1 MRALWLVLGAL
12 AATTAVV
19 VGVVAALVI
28 GGGGE
33 NDEGVSGTTTPE
45 AQTTSTPSGETSGDT
60 LRLVGNDPITMDP
73 ACASD
78 VESANYIVEIFG
90 GLVTIDR
97 DLNTVPDIAEAI
109 PEPVENADG
118 TVSYTFEVR
127 RGVLFHNQSRQVA
140 AEDVKYSMER
150 ALDPATQSPVAET
163 YLGDIVGAKEFAST
177 GEGGVSGIQLDPADP
192 YKLTITIE
200 APKPYFLAK
209 LTYPTAFVVDR
220 NQTEDTSCFSNTNW
234 QRRANGTGPFKLKE
248 WDLGQKIV
256 LEANTRYHLGAPLVG
271 SVEYLLAGGSA
282 VTMYENDEIDVT
294 GVGLNDIERVRD
306 PNESLNAEFHT
317 GPRLDIWYIG
327 FNVEK
332 PPFDDVKVRQAF
344 AHAIDKDKLISVVLK
359 DAVLEADGILPP
371 GMPGYNEN
379 LQGLD
384 FDPELAKQLLS
395 ESKYADDLPPLEIAS
410 SGRGASVGP
419 VSEAILGMWK
429 ENLGVEVGI
438 RQTESATFFQDL
450 RDGDFQMFEVGWVA
464 DYMDPENFLKVKL
477 YGESKD
483 NDSKYRNPEV
493 DSLLEQADRE
503 QDPTQRLALYQQAEQ
518 IIVNEVPWIPLF
530 HDEYSVLIK
539 PYVKDYVLPPFVI
552 PRMRYVHI
560 EK

>member
-12 AATTAVV
+12 AAAVAGVVVLFYVV
-19 VGVVAALVI
+19 VG
-28 GGGGE
+28 GSDD
-33 NDEGVSGTTTPE
+33 NDEGPSGTGTPA
-45 AQTTSTPSGETSGDT
+45 AQATGTPSSSASGGT
-60 LRLVGNDPITMDP
+60 LRLLGNDPVTMDP

-78 VESANYIVEIFG
+78 VESATYVIEIFG

-97 DLNTVPDIAEAI
+97 DLKTVPDIAQAI
-109 PEPVENADG
+109 PEPVQNADG
-118 TVSYTFEVR
+118 TISYTFELR
-127 RGVLFHNQSRQVA
+127 RGVLFHNQARQVG
-140 AEDVKYSMER
+140 AEDVKYSLER
-150 ALDPATQSPVAET
+150 ALDPSTQSPIAET
-163 YLGDIVGAKEFAST
+163 YLGDIVGAKEFAQT
-177 GEGGVSGIQLDPADP
+177 GEGGVSGIQLDPNDP
-192 YKLTITIE
+192 YRLTITID

-209 LTYPTAFVVDR
+209 LTYPVAFVVDS
-220 NQTEDTSCFSNTNW
+220 NQTEGSSCFSNTNW

-256 LEANTRYHLGAPLVG
+256 LETNSRYHLGAPLLAG
-271 SVEYLLAGGSA
+271 VEFNLAGGSA

-306 PNESLNAEFHT
+306 PNEPLNKEFHT
-317 GPRLDIWYIG
+317 GPRMDIWYVG

-332 PPFDDVKVRQAF
+332 PPFDDVKVRQAL
-344 AHAIDKDKLISVVLK
+344 AHAVDKDKLIGTVLK
-359 DAVLEADGILPP
+359 DAVVEANGILPP

-384 FDPELAKQLLS
+384 FDPEEAKRLLS
-395 ESKYADDLPPLEIAS
+395 ESKYAGNLPAMEIAS

-429 ENLGVEVGI
+429 DNLGIDVAV
-438 RQTESATFFQDL
+438 RQTETATFFQDL

-464 DYMDPENFLKVKL
+464 DYVDPENFLKVKL
-477 YGESKD
+477 YGDSKD
-483 NDSKYRNPEV
+483 NESKYRNAEV
-493 DSLLEQADRE
+493 DRLLEQADTD
-503 QDPTQRLALYQQAEQ
+503 QDPAQRLALYQQAEQ

-552 PRMRYVHI
+552 PRLRHVHI

>member
-19 VGVVAALVI
+19 VGIAAALVM
-28 GGGGE
+28 GGGGDNE
-33 NDEGVSGTTTPE
+33 NGPSGTSTPE
-45 AQTTSTPSGETSGDT
+45 AQTTGTPSGSTSDEV
-60 LRLVGNDPITMDP
+60 LRLVGRDPITMDP

-78 VESANYIVEIFG
+78 VDSAAYIVEIFG

-118 TVSYTFEVR
+118 TVSYTFQIR
-127 RGVLFHNQSRQVA
+127 RGILFHNESRQVS

-150 ALDPATQSPVAET
+150 ALNPDTQSPIAET
-163 YLGDIVGAKEFAST
+163 YLGDIVGAKEFART

-192 YKLTITIE
+192 YKLTITID
-200 APKPYFLAK
+200 APKPFFLAK
-209 LTYPTAFVVDR
+209 LTYPTAFVVDH
-220 NQTEDTSCFSNTNW
+220 NQTDGTSCFTNTNW

-256 LEANTRYHLGAPLVG
+256 LEANSRYHLGAPLLG
-271 SVEYLLAGGSA
+271 QVEYNLAGGSP

-306 PNESLNAEFHT
+306 PNEPLNAEFHT

-344 AHAIDKDKLISVVLK
+344 AHAVDKDKLISVVLK
-359 DAVLEADGILPP
+359 DAVVKADGILPP
-371 GMPGYNEN
+371 GMPGYNPN

-384 FDPELAKQLLS
+384 FDPELAKQLLA
-395 ESKYADDLPPLEIAS
+395 ESKYGDNLPPIEIAS

-419 VSEAILGMWK
+419 VSEALLGMWK
-429 ENLGVEVGI
+429 ENLGIDVTI
-438 RQTESATFFQDL
+438 SQTESATFFQDL

-464 DYMDPENFLKVKL
+464 DYVDPENFLKVKL
-477 YGESKD
+477 YGDSPD

-493 DSLLEQADRE
+493 DSLLEQADTE
-503 QDPTQRLALYQQAEQ
+503 EDPTQRLALYQQAEQ
-518 IIVNEVPWIPLF
+518 IIVNDAPWIPLF

>member
-19 VGVVAALVI
+19 VGIAAALVM
-28 GGGGE
+28 GGGE
-33 NDEGVSGTTTPE
+33 DENGPSG
-45 AQTTSTPSGETSGDT
+45 TPSGATSGKA
-60 LRLVGNDPITMDP
+60 LRLLGSDPHTGLDP

-78 VESANYIVEIFG
+78 VSSAGYIMEIFG

-97 DLNTVPDIAEAI
+97 DLNTVPDIAEAL
-109 PEPVENADG
+109 PQPVQNADG
-118 TVSYTFEVR
+118 TVSYTFQIR
-127 RGVLFHNQSRQVA
+127 RGVLFHNQSRQVS
-140 AEDVKYSMER
+140 AEDVKYSLER
-150 ALDPATQSPVAET
+150 ALDPDTESPIAET
-163 YLGDIVGAKEFAST
+163 YLGDIVGAKEFAQT
-177 GEGGVSGIQLDPADP
+177 GEGEVSGIQVDPADP
-192 YKLTITIE
+192 YKLTITID

-209 LTYPTAFVVDR
+209 LTYPTAFVVDS
-220 NQTEDTSCFSNTNW
+220 NQTKDTSCFSNTNW

-256 LEANTRYHLGAPLVG
+256 LEANEKYHLGAPLLG

-306 PNESLNAEFHT
+306 PNEPLNKEFQT
-317 GPRLDIWYIG
+317 GPRLDVWYIG

-332 PPFDDVKVRQAF
+332 PPFDDLKVRQAL
-344 AHAIDKDKLISVVLK
+344 AHAIDKDKLIEVVLK
-359 DAVLEADGILPP
+359 DAVVEAKGVLPP
-371 GMPGYNEN
+371 GMPGYNAN
-379 LQGLD
+379 LQGLE

-395 ESKYADDLPPLEIAS
+395 ESKYGDDLPAMEIAS
-410 SGRGASVGP
+410 SGQGASVGP

-429 ENLGVEVGI
+429 ENLGIEVGI
-438 RQTESATFFQDL
+438 SQTEATTYFQDL

-464 DYMDPENFLKVKL
+464 DYVDPENFLKVKL

-483 NDSKYRNPEV
+483 NDSRYRNPEV
-493 DSLLEQADRE
+493 DRLLEQADTE
-503 QDPTQRLALYQQAEQ
+503 QDSAQRLALYQQAEQ
-518 IIVNEVPWIPLF
+518 IIVNDVPWIPLF
-530 HDEYSVLIK
+530 HDQFSVLIK

>member
-19 VGVVAALVI
+19 VGIVAALVM
-28 GGGGE
+28 GGGDDNGE
-33 NDEGVSGTTTPE
+33 GPSTPE
-45 AQTTSTPSGETSGDT
+45 AQTTGTPSGATSGEA
-60 LRLVGNDPITMDP
+60 LRLLGSDPITMDP

-78 VESANYIVEIFG
+78 VDSAAYVVEIFG

-109 PEPVENADG
+109 PQPVQNADG
-118 TVSYTFEVR
+118 TVSYTFQIR
-127 RGVLFHNQSRQVA
+127 RGVLFHNQSRQVS
-140 AEDVKYSMER
+140 AEDVKYSLER
-150 ALDPATQSPVAET
+150 ALNPDTQSPIAET
-163 YLGDIVGAKEFAST
+163 YLGDIVGAKEFAAT
-177 GEGGVSGIQLDPADP
+177 GEGGVSGIQVDSADP
-192 YKLTITIE
+192 YKLTLTID

-209 LTYPTAFVVDR
+209 LTYPTAFVVDS
-220 NQTEDTSCFSNTNW
+220 NQTEGSSCFSNTNW

-256 LEANTRYHLGAPLVG
+256 LEANTRYHLGAPLLG
-271 SVEYLLAGGSA
+271 RVEYNLAGGSA
-282 VTMYENDEIDVT
+282 VTMYENDEVDVT

-306 PNESLNAEFHT
+306 PSEPLNKEFQT
-317 GPRLDIWYIG
+317 GPRLDVWYIG

-332 PPFDDVKVRQAF
+332 APFDDLKVRQAL
-344 AHAIDKDKLISVVLK
+344 AHAIDKAKLIEVVLK
-359 DAVLEADGILPP
+359 DAVVEADGILPP
-371 GMPGYNEN
+371 GMPGYNQN
-379 LQGLD
+379 LQGLE

-395 ESKYADDLPPLEIAS
+395 ESTYADDLPPMEIAS

-429 ENLGVEVGI
+429 ENLGIDVTI

-450 RDGDFQMFEVGWVA
+450 RDGDYQMFEIGWVA
-464 DYMDPENFLKVKL
+464 DYVDPENFLKVKL

-483 NDSKYRNPEV
+483 NESKYRNAEV
-493 DSLLEQADRE
+493 DRLLEQADTE
-503 QDPTQRLALYQQAEQ
+503 QDTVQRLALYQQAEQ
-518 IIVNEVPWIPLF
+518 IIVNDVPWIPLF

>member
-1 MRALWLVLGAL
+1 VLGAL

-19 VGVVAALVI
+19 VGVVAALVM
-28 GGGGE
+28 GGGGD
-33 NDEGVSGTTTPE
+33 NNGKPSGTNTPQV
-45 AQTTSTPSGETSGDT
+45 QTTGTPSGAASGET
-60 LRLVGNDPITMDP
+60 LRLLGNDPITLDP

-78 VESANYIVEIFG
+78 VESATYIVEIFG

-97 DLNTVPDIAEAI
+97 NLNTVPDIAEAI
-109 PEPVENADG
+109 PEPVQNADG
-118 TVSYTFEVR
+118 TVSYTFQLR
-127 RGVLFHNQSRQVA
+127 RGVLLHNQSRQVT
-140 AEDVKYSMER
+140 AEDVKYSLER
-150 ALDPATQSPVAET
+150 ALNPDTESPIAET
-163 YLGDIVGAKEFAST
+163 YLGDIVGAKEFART
-177 GEGGVSGIQLDPADP
+177 GEGEVSGIQVDPNDP
-192 YKLTITIE
+192 YKLTITID
-200 APKPYFLAK
+200 APKRYFLAK

-220 NQTEDTSCFSNTNW
+220 NQTKGSSCFSNTNW

-256 LEANTRYHLGAPLVG
+256 LEANSRYHLGAPLLALA
-271 SVEYLLAGGSA
+271 EFNLAGGSA

-306 PNESLNAEFHT
+306 PSEPLNKEFHT
-317 GPRLDIWYIG
+317 EPRMDIWYIG

-344 AHAIDKDKLISVVLK
+344 AYAIDKDKLIGVVLK
-359 DAVLEADGILPP
+359 DAVVKADGILPP

-379 LQGLD
+379 LQGLG
-384 FDPELAKQLLS
+384 FDPDKAKQLLS
-395 ESKYADDLPPLEIAS
+395 ESKYGGNLPAVEIAS

-419 VSEAILGMWK
+419 VSEALLGMWK
-429 ENLGVEVGI
+429 DNLGIDVAV

-450 RDGDFQMFEVGWVA
+450 RDGKFQMFEVGWVA
-464 DYMDPENFLKVKL
+464 DYVDPENFLKVKL
-477 YGESKD
+477 YGQSKD
-483 NDSKYRNPEV
+483 NESKYSNPEV
-493 DSLLEQADRE
+493 DRLLEQADTE
-503 QDPTQRLALYQQAEQ
+503 QDPAQRLVLYQQAEQ
-518 IIVNEVPWIPLF
+518 IIVNDVPWIPLF

-552 PRMRYVHI
+552 PRLRYVHI

>member
-19 VGVVAALVI
+19 VGVAAALVM
-28 GGGGE
+28 GGGDDNE
-33 NDEGVSGTTTPE
+33 NGPAATNTPE
-45 AQTTSTPSGETSGDT
+45 AQTTGTPSGATSGDT
-60 LRLVGNDPITMDP
+60 LRLLGRDPITMDP

-78 VESANYIVEIFG
+78 VDSAAYVIEIFG

-97 DLNTVPDIAEAI
+97 DLKTVPDIAEAI
-109 PEPVENADG
+109 PEPVQNADG
-118 TVSYTFEVR
+118 TVSYTFQVR

-150 ALDPATQSPVAET
+150 ALNPDIQSPIAET

-177 GEGGVSGIQLDPADP
+177 GEGEVSGIQLDPADP
-192 YKLTITIE
+192 YKLTITID

-220 NQTEDTSCFSNTNW
+220 NQTDGTSCFTNTNW
-234 QRRANGTGPFKLKE
+234 QRRANGTGPFKLAE
-248 WDLGQKIV
+248 WDLGQRIV
-256 LEANTRYHLGAPLVG
+256 LEANSRYHLGAPLLAR
-271 SVEYLLAGGSA
+271 VEYNLAGGSA

-294 GVGLNDIERVRD
+294 GVGLNDIERIRD
-306 PNESLNAEFHT
+306 PNEPLNAEFQT

-332 PPFDDVKVRQAF
+332 APFDDVKVRQAF
-344 AHAIDKDKLISVVLK
+344 AHAIDKDKLIGTVLK
-359 DAVLEADGILPP
+359 DAVVEANGILPP
-371 GMPGYNEN
+371 GMPGYDVG
-379 LQGLD
+379 LQGLE
-384 FDPELAKQLLS
+384 FDPVKAKQLLS
-395 ESKYADDLPPLEIAS
+395 ESTYGDDLPAVEIAS

-429 ENLGVEVGI
+429 ENLGVEVAI
-438 RQTESATFFQDL
+438 RQTESGTFFQDL

-464 DYMDPENFLKVKL
+464 DYVDPENFLKVKL
-477 YGESKD
+477 YGDSKD

-493 DSLLEQADRE
+493 DSLLEQADTE
-503 QDPTQRLALYQQAEQ
+503 QDPATRLALYQQAEQ
-518 IIVNEVPWIPLF
+518 IIVNDVPWIPLF

>member
-1 MRALWLVLGAL
+1 MRGLWLVLGGL

-19 VGVVAALVI
+19 VGVAAALVM
-28 GGGGE
+28 GGGE
-33 NDEGVSGTTTPE
+33 DNDEGPTGTNTPE
-45 AQTTSTPSGETSGDT
+45 AQATGTPSGTTSGEA
-60 LRLVGNDPITMDP
+60 LRLLGRDPITMDP

-78 VESANYIVEIFG
+78 VDSAGYVIEIFG

-97 DLNTVPDIAEAI
+97 ELNTVPDIAEAI
-109 PEPVENADG
+109 PEPVQNADG
-118 TVSYTFEVR
+118 TVSYTFQVR
-127 RGVLFHNQSRQVA
+127 RGVLFHNQARQVA
-140 AEDVKYSMER
+140 AEDVKYSLER
-150 ALDPATQSPVAET
+150 ALNPDTQSPIAET
-163 YLGDIVGAKEFAST
+163 YLGDIVGAEEFART
-177 GEGGVSGIQLDPADP
+177 GEGGVSGITLDPADP
-192 YKLTITIE
+192 YKLTITID
-200 APKPYFLAK
+200 APKRYFLAK

-220 NQTEDTSCFSNTNW
+220 NQTEGTSCFTNTNW
-234 QRRANGTGPFKLKE
+234 QRRANGTGPFKLDE
-248 WDLGQKIV
+248 WDLGQRIV
-256 LEANTRYHLGAPLVG
+256 LEANSRYHLGAPLLARA
-271 SVEYLLAGGSA
+271 EFNLAGGSA

-306 PNESLNAEFHT
+306 PSEPLNAEFQT
-317 GPRLDIWYIG
+317 GPRMDIWYIG

-344 AHAIDKDKLISVVLK
+344 AHAIDKEKLISVVLK
-359 DAVLEADGILPP
+359 DAVVEADGILPP

-379 LQGLD
+379 LQGLE
-384 FDPELAKQLLS
+384 FDPEKAKQLLS
-395 ESKYADDLPPLEIAS
+395 ESTYGDDLPAVEIAS

-429 ENLGVEVGI
+429 DNLGVDVTV

-464 DYMDPENFLKVKL
+464 DYVDPENFLKVKL

-483 NDSKYRNPEV
+483 NESKYRNPEV
-493 DSLLEQADRE
+493 DRLLEQADTE
-503 QDPTQRLALYQQAEQ
+503 QDTAERLALYQQAEQ
-518 IIVNEVPWIPLF
+518 IIVNDVPWIPLF

-552 PRMRYVHI
+552 PRLRYVHI